1 MRLAMSALG
10 EKQTIRL
17 TLGMSALPP
26 EAKSV
31 LHAYTVLVVSYRL
44 IRRRTSGGIQRN

>member
-17 TLGMSALPP
+17 TLGSPLHPP
-26 EAKSV
+26 GAKSG
-31 LHAYTVLVVSYRL
+31 LRAYTVLVVSY
-44 IRRRTSGGIQRN
+44 

>member
-31 LHAYTVLVVSYRL
+31 PRAYTVVSYRL